1 MKVKTVFRKHPDGE
15 IIALFPEEKWNDEF
29 ITCYAHIGQHGG
41 ADYAWVVS
49 TTKQAT
55 KAEYKALK
63 SELENIGYELEVIS
77 ASDYAYSKILC
88 KVNAKYGAPM
98 GRNNRYPDPGDLRKY
113 DRRVYLDSG
122 GYDKG
127 GAYWGIGAPLRVEF
141 TADLSFV
148 RFYRD

>member
-1 MKVKTVFRKHPDGE
+1 MKVKTVFRKHSDGE

-41 ADYAWVVS
+41 SDYAWVVS

-63 SELENIGYELEVIS
+63 SELENIGYELEVVS

-98 GRNNRYPDPGDLRKY
+98 GRNNVGNPYPDGQRIY
-113 DRRVYLDSG
+113 DRRVILSQ